1 MPSEISEVTPGVI
14 KDSDKDSAVKA
25 ELNPS
30 FVSRST
36 MGGNATKEETE
47 EME

>member
-1 MPSEISEVTPGVI
+1 MPSEISEVTPG
-14 KDSDKDSAVKA
+14 DRDSAIKG

-36 MGGNATKEETE
+36 MGKASQIEIK